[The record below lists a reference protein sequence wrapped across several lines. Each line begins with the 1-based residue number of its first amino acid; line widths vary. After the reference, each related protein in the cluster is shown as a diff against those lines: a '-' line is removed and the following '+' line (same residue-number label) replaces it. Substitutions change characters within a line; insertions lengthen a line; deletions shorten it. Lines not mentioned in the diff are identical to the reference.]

1 MIPSQMLKGVL
12 EGCVLAIIAQNE
24 TYGYEISQQL
34 EHYGFGKITEGTIY
48 PLLLRLEKNGRLEAV
63 YRASDVGPKRKYYHL
78 TDAGREELSQFVSDF
93 GEMAAAVQTLLNDE
107 GGTQDERIW
116 QEQTELQRDLCAG
129 KIARQRKQ
137 EAF

>member
-78 TDAGREELSQFVSDF
+78 TDAGREELAQVVSDF
-93 GEMAAAVQTLLNDE
+93 GEMAAAVQTLLNDNDE
-107 GGTQDERIW
+107 GENDH
-116 QEQTELQRDLCAG
+116 EQTDACAE
-129 KIARQRKQ
+129 R
-137 EAF
+137 

>member
-116 QEQTELQRDLCAG
+116 QEQTELQRDLCAR

>member
-34 EHYGFGKITEGTIY
+34 ERYGFGKITEGTIY

-78 TDAGREELSQFVSDF
+78 TDAGREELAQFVSDF

-107 GGTQDERIW
+107 GGNNH
-116 QEQTELQRDLCAG
+116 EQADACAEG
-129 KIARQRKQ
+129 GNL
-137 EAF
+137 

>member
-78 TDAGREELSQFVSDF
+78 TDAGREELSQLVSDF
-93 GEMAAAVQTLLNDE
+93 GEMAAAVRTLLNDNDA
-107 GGTQDERIW
+107 GGNDHE
-116 QEQTELQRDLCAG
+116 
-129 KIARQRKQ
+129 
-137 EAF
+137 